1 MPKHTSLELFCKCQE
16 IQKQSGEH
24 FSSRPPVS
32 CVSGWP
38 PGLPQAAPSLVPAAR
53 LCSGENVLSAQ
64 GLYPNRSL
72 PAARKRKPWS
82 SPRILWQRDPPTH
95 PLPAPPWAHS
105 SKSQSDLDQV
115 TQPLEG
121 RGLAQGAAR
130 GHARNVK
137 PGTGVSLR
145 CSFCRQRLWWD
156 KPARMT
162 DTHSVIYKGPESGLC
177 LRVEPPC
184 DPKHLLL
191 RAIPS
196 CAPPNCRPSQDP
208 RGAGPRPP
216 RGNPLASAS
225 TDCKQ
230 RRNIKGEG
238 ENRADPEWM
247 HVIAFFH

>member
-1 MPKHTSLELFCKCQE
+1 MPGDSEAEWGALFE
-16 IQKQSGEH
+16 
-24 FSSRPPVS
+24 PAS
-32 CVSGWP
+32 CVLCFWLAAGFAPSGPRPGSCGSTLFRGKMCFQRRACTLTGPCPP
-38 PGLPQAAPSLVPAAR
+38 PGSGSL
-53 LCSGENVLSAQ
+53 G
-64 GLYPNRSL
+64 
-72 PAARKRKPWS
+72 
-82 SPRILWQRDPPTH
+82 PPHGFCGRETPPH

-191 RAIPS
+191 QAIPS
-196 CAPPNCRPSQDP
+196 CAPPNRRPSQDP

-216 RGNPLASAS
+216 RDNPLASAS

-238 ENRADPEWM
+238 ENRAYPEWM